1 MSEASSIKARVQD
14 AMKEAMRAQ
23 EKTRLGTIRL
33 ILAAFKQIEVDERI
47 TLDDA
52 RILGILNKMLKQR
65 RDSIEQFQ
73 AAGRNELVE
82 KEQLEVD
89 VIKSFMPANLSEGE
103 VNAMI
108 EDAIAE
114 AGATSQ
120 QDMGK
125 VITLVREKV
134 QGRAD
139 MAQVSAWVKAQLSQ
153 L

>member
-23 EKTRLGTIRL
+23 DKTRLGTIRL

-52 RILGILNKMLKQR
+52 RVLGILNKMLKQR

-82 KEQLEVD
+82 KEQLEID
-89 VIKSFMPANLSEGE
+89 VIKGFMPANLSEGE
-103 VNAMI
+103 VNGI
-108 EDAIAE
+108 IKEAITE

>member
-23 EKTRLGTIRL
+23 DKTRLGTIRL

-52 RILGILNKMLKQR
+52 RVLGILNKMLKQR

-73 AAGRNELVE
+73 SAGRNELVE

-89 VIKSFMPANLSEGE
+89 VIKSFMPANLSEDE
-103 VNAMI
+103 VSGI
-108 EDAIAE
+108 IKDAIAQ